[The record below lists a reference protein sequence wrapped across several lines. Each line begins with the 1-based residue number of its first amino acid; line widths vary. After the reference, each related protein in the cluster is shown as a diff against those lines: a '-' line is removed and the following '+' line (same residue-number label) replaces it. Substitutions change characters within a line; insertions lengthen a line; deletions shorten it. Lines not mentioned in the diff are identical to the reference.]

1 MSPDTLRGLSPGAK
15 VVLPSPNGSQL
26 STETGTLPTIAAC
39 LRNASAAA
47 AKAKEFGQRISIIA
61 AGERWHSS
69 ETLRPALEDLLGTG
83 AVIAALTGTASPEAK
98 AAATLFRATQAQI
111 HEALLT
117 CASGRE
123 LIEIGFGADVE
134 FAAEL
139 DASHIVPVLIE
150 GRYVRQ

>member
-1 MSPDTLRGLSPGAK
+1 M
-15 VVLPSPNGSQL
+15 